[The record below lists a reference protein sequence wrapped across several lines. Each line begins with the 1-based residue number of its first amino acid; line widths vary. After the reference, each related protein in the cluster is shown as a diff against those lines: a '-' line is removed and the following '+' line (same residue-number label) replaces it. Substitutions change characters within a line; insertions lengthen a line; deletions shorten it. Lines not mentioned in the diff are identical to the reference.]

1 MYQKHDR
8 EPIIKEHVSIGKKC
22 NLQMSTAGTKITQ
35 RMPSANQSTILI
47 VNRLIGI

>member
-22 NLQMSTAGTKITQ
+22 NLQMSTAGTKITCL
-35 RMPSANQSTILI
+35 R
-47 VNRLIGI
+47 VCRLPISRLF